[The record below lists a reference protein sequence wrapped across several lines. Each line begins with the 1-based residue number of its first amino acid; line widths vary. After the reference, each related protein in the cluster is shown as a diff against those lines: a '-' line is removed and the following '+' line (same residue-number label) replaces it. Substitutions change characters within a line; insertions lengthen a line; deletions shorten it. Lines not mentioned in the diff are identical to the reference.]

1 MKGNKSILILLIICI
16 NANLVFAKLLDENGY
31 DLWLRYKPLE
41 SATLRDKYIEQLGNI
56 VLKEKS
62 DVIDA
67 IKKECSFA
75 FNAMLSLNPEFK
87 SSSSTKK
94 FLEFSK
100 LPVYS
105 ITDTHLKKVG
115 EEGYIIKTIK
125 EKNRTILLIASTGD
139 AGLLYGMFHLLH
151 LMQTRQEVTNLHI
164 TEYPRIKWRML
175 NQWDNLDGSI
185 ERGYS
190 GQSIYKWDELPEKA
204 DKRYTD
210 FARANASVGINAVVI
225 NNVNADPRILGADYL
240 KKVARLAE
248 VFRPYNIKI
257 FLSANYAAPLPPSK
271 TPNVLKKWGGIGNL
285 STADPFNK
293 EVQNWWKTKIDEIY
307 NIVPNFGGFLV
318 KANSERMPGPQ
329 DYGRNHVDGANMLAK
344 ILQPYN
350 GMVIWRAFV
359 YAHSNNEPDRA
370 KQSYNEFYPLDGKF
384 EHNVILQVKNG
395 PLDFQPLEPPHPLFG
410 SMPETNLFAEIQIT
424 QEYLGHSTYLV
435 YLSPMWKKFLQ
446 FLNHSTSVADIL
458 SSQNPSKITGIAGVA
473 NTGDNDNWTGHHF
486 AQANWY
492 AYGRLA
498 WNPYRNIDTVT
509 QDWIKMT
516 WTQNID
522 AVNKIK
528 YFMDNSW
535 KNFVNL
541 QTPYGLVVTTDAVKH
556 YYPAFSERI
565 NRYWFANNNGIGYNR
580 TVQGSNYVSQY
591 DIENKNRFNNI
602 KTCPEEYL
610 LFFHFVDWQYSLKN
624 NNTLRS
630 NIFIGIEESIIAI
643 DEMIALWKSIQ
654 KDIDNKRYNDVMNRM
669 LQQKKDALLFEKAFK
684 NFVNTWR

>member
-151 LMQTRQEVTNLHI
+151 LMQTRQEITNLNI
-164 TEYPRIKWRML
+164 TEYPRVKWRML
-175 NQWDNLDGSI
+175 NQWDNLDGTI

-190 GQSIYKWDELPEKA
+190 GKSIYKWEELPEKI
-204 DKRYTD
+204 DERYSD
-210 FARANASVGINAVVI
+210 FARANASVGINAIVI
-225 NNVNADPRILGADYL
+225 NNVNADPRILRKDYL

-248 VFRPYNIKI
+248 AFRPYNIRI
-257 FLSANYAAPLPPSK
+257 FLSANYAAPLPPSA

-285 STADPFNK
+285 STADPLDNG
-293 EVQNWWKTKIDEIY
+293 VQDWWKRKIDEIY
-307 NIVPNFGGFLV
+307 RLIPDFGGFLV
-318 KANSERMPGPQ
+318 KANSEGMPGPQ
-329 DYGRNHVDGANMLAK
+329 DYDRSHAEGANMLAK
-344 ILQPYN
+344 LLRPYKGIL
-350 GMVIWRAFV
+350 IWRAFV
-359 YAHSNNEPDRA
+359 YGHSNKEVDRA
-370 KQSYNEFYPLDGKF
+370 KQSYNEFYPLNGKF
-384 EHNVILQVKNG
+384 ESNVILQVKNG

-410 SMPETNLFAEIQIT
+410 AMLGTNLFAELQIT

-435 YLSPMWKKFLQ
+435 YLAPMWKKFLD
-446 FLNHSTSVADIL
+446 FHNHSVRVADII
-458 SSQNPSKITGIAGVA
+458 SIQDKSKITGIAGVS
-473 NTGDNDNWTGHHF
+473 NTGDSNNWTGHHF

-498 WNPYRNIDTVT
+498 WNPYSNIDTIT
-509 QDWIKMT
+509 QEWIQKT
-516 WTQNID
+516 WTKNAK
-522 AVNKIK
+522 AVKEIK

-535 KNFVNL
+535 KNFANL
-541 QTPYGLVVTTDAVKH
+541 QTPYGLVVTTDIAKH
-556 YYPAFSERI
+556 YNPALHKRVNS
-565 NRYWFANNNGIGYNR
+565 YWFANKNGIGYDR
-580 TVQGSNYVSQY
+580 SIQGTGYVNQY
-591 DIENKNRFNNI
+591 DDINKGIFNNI

-610 LFFHFVDWQYSLKN
+610 LFFHFVNWQYHLKNGKTLKN
-624 NNTLRS
+624 N
-630 NIFIGIEESIIAI
+630 IFTGIDESIVAI
-643 DEMIALWKSIQ
+643 NKMIYSWESIRNE
-654 KDIDNKRYNDVMNRM
+654 IDSKRFNEVMILM
-669 LQQKKDALLFEKAFK
+669 QQQKKDALLFEKAFK
-684 NFVNTWR
+684 NFVNTLR